1 MKKTITTLAC
11 VAILLSACSKKSND
25 PTPGNDPTP
34 SGIVAINGTNYGT
47 VIIGGQ
53 TWTAVN
59 YNGPG
64 GVNYG
69 NSPKNNSMLGKLYT
83 FDEAEAVVLPA
94 GWRLPTTDDFETLEF
109 LADGKSLM
117 SKTSWTIGGG
127 NDSSGFSAKPA
138 GYYNK
143 SSFAGMGTDAVFV
156 SNVSPAATFP
166 YIPHVQSFDVF
177 QISHNGNPVTYAFVT
192 DILTTSTDRGAIRF
206 VKDN

>member
-1 MKKTITTLAC
+1 M
-11 VAILLSACSKKSND
+11 AILLSACSKKNND
-25 PTPGNDPTP
+25 PTPINDPTP
-34 SGIVAINGTNYGT
+34 SGMVTINGINYGT
-47 VIIGGQ
+47 VVIRGQ

-69 NSPKNNSMLGKLYT
+69 NSSTNNSMLGKLYT

-94 GWRLPTTDDFETLEF
+94 GWRLPTTDDFETLES
-109 LADGKSLM
+109 AGDGKSLM

-127 NDSSGFSAKPA
+127 NDSTGFSAKPA

-143 SSFAGMGTDAVFV
+143 SSFAGIGTDAVFV
-156 SNVSPAATFP
+156 SNVSPVDTFP
-166 YIPHVQSFDVF
+166 YIPHVESFDVF
-177 QISHNGNPVTYAFVT
+177 QVNPSGKPVTYAFVT
-192 DILTTSTDRGAIRF
+192 DILTVSTDKGAIRF

>member
-1 MKKTITTLAC
+1 MNKILTSLAF
-11 VAILLSACSKKSND
+11 VSILLSACSTKSND
-25 PTPGNDPTP
+25 PTPNNDPTP
-34 SGIVAINGTNYGT
+34 SGIVTINGTNYGT
-47 VIIGGQ
+47 VVIGGQ

-69 NSPKNNSMLGKLYT
+69 NSSTNSSSLGKLYT

-94 GWRLPTTDDFETLEF
+94 GWRVPTQDDFQTLEF
-109 LADGKSLM
+109 QEDGKALM

-143 SSFAGMGTDAVFV
+143 SAFKGKGTDAVFIA
-156 SNVSPAATFP
+156 NVSPGVTIP
-166 YIPHVQSFDVF
+166 YIPHVESFDVF
-177 QISHNGNPVTYAFVT
+177 QYEQAGKSVTDAFVT
-192 DILTTSTDRGAIRF
+192 DLLTEATDRGALRF
-206 VKDN
+206 VKAN

>member
-1 MKKTITTLAC
+1 MKKSITTLAC

-25 PTPGNDPTP
+25 PTP
-34 SGIVAINGTNYGT
+34 SGMVTINGTNYGT
-47 VIIGGQ
+47 VVIHRQ

-69 NSPKNNSMLGKLYT
+69 NSSRNNSFLGKLYT

-94 GWRLPTTDDFETLEF
+94 GWRLPTTDDFETLQS
-109 LADGKSLM
+109 LGDGKSLM

-143 SSFAGMGTDAVFV
+143 SSFAGLGTDAVFV
-156 SNVSPAATFP
+156 SNVSPTLTIP

-177 QISHNGNPVTYAFVT
+177 QINPSGKQPITYAFVT
-192 DILTTSTDRGAIRF
+192 DILTVSTDRGALRF